1 MERDVTTRFAESLR
15 AAGIEVPS
23 IGVGSTPTCSVPPP
37 HLAGVDEWHPGNF
50 FAGAEARRR
59 PVYSENEP
67 PPFRWLLNQVLTRVV
82 GHYPKSNTLL
92 IDCGW
97 TGASA
102 QGKESGTAACR
113 DLGQSR
119 ESGYGCFPLNPEL
132 RIANLKQ
139 ECGEVTSVDGAPL
152 DFRRYPIGALLRIAP
167 HHSCASTHQHRSVNV
182 LGADGDTVVEEW
194 KICKG
199 W

>member
-1 MERDVTTRFAESLR
+1 MCVC
-15 AAGIEVPS
+15 V
-23 IGVGSTPTCSVPPP
+23 CPP
-37 HLAGVDEWHPGNF
+37 
-50 FAGAEARRR
+50 
-59 PVYSENEP
+59 
-67 PPFRWLLNQVLTRVV
+67 QV

-102 QGKESGTAACR
+102 QGKESGY
-113 DLGQSR
+113 GVFPSR
-119 ESGYGCFPLNPEL
+119 PEL

-152 DFRRYPIGALLRIAP
+152 EYRLYPIGSMLELAP
-167 HHSCASTHQHRSVNV
+167 FHSCASTHQHATVHV
-182 LGADGDTVVEEW
+182 LDRERRVEGEW
-194 KICKG
+194 NICKG